1 MPMPKGKKVK
11 FSYATVSDDD
21 TSANY
26 RTISKIMTEN
36 GYKMNHA
43 SARNY
48 ILKIMKQFAKS
59 IALQEGLK
67 LSDERLMV
75 IARNPSFQSA
85 IGDLVQTEF
94 SKISK

>member
-1 MPMPKGKKVK
+1 MPMPKGKKVN
-11 FSYATVSDDD
+11 FSYATVSDDCE
-21 TSANY
+21 SANY

-59 IALQEGLK
+59 IALHEGIRFSDEK
-67 LSDERLMV
+67 LSM
-75 IARNPSFQSA
+75 IARNPNFQSA
-85 IGDLVQTEF
+85 IGDLIQNEIHNIN
-94 SKISK
+94 K

>member
-1 MPMPKGKKVK
+1 MPMPKGKKIK
-11 FSYATVSDDD
+11 YSYATVSDDNL
-21 TSANY
+21 SANY

-59 IALQEGLK
+59 IALHEGLK
-67 LSDERLMV
+67 LSDERLMN
-75 IARNPSFQSA
+75 IARNPNFQSA
-85 IGDLVQTEF
+85 IGDLVQNEIYNID
-94 SKISK
+94 K

>member
-1 MPMPKGKKVK
+1 MPKGKKIK

-26 RTISKIMTEN
+26 RTISKIMSEN

-59 IALQEGLK
+59 IALREGIK
-67 LSDERLMV
+67 LSDDKLLI
-75 IARNPSFQSA
+75 IARNPNFQSA
-85 IGDLVQTEF
+85 IGDLVQNEIYN
-94 SKISK
+94 ISK

>member
-21 TSANY
+21 SSANY
-26 RTISKIMTEN
+26 RTISKAMTEN

-59 IALQEGLK
+59 IALQEGIK
-67 LSDERLMV
+67 LSDDRLMS
-75 IARNPSFQSA
+75 IARNPDFQSA
-85 IGDLVQTEF
+85 IGDLVQNEIYNID
-94 SKISK
+94 K